1 MGRVLVLGS
10 INRDLVIGVAAHP
23 RPGET
28 VSGTNVQEFPG
39 GKGANQAVAARRA
52 GAKSVLVGA
61 VGADGFGVAMRAF
74 LDDEAIDLTHVKTLS
89 GAPTGIAVIL
99 VDQNAENTV
108 TVAPGANAA
117 LVPADLA
124 GVTFQPGDYVISQ
137 FEVPGAFIEAGF
149 AKAGAAGATTIFN
162 PAPMKALSPAMLALC
177 DIIILNETELESATG
192 RSDLT
197 SAAAIEAAARSLSE
211 TVSAEKSRII
221 VVTLGSRGCLAVHAG
236 GITSV
241 TGESVVAVDTTGAGD
256 CFVGVMA
263 AGLAE
268 SLGLEA
274 ALRRANRAAAIS
286 VTRQGA
292 ASSMPLRA
300 EFE

>member
-52 GAKSVLVGA
+52 GADSLLVGA
-61 VGADGFGVAMRAF
+61 TGADGFGTAMRAF
-74 LDDEAIDLTHVKTLS
+74 LSGEGIDLTSVITLPEV
-89 GAPTGIAVIL
+89 PTGIAVIL
-99 VDQNAENTV
+99 VDRNAENTV

-117 LVPADLA
+117 LKPADLA
-124 GVTFQPGDYVISQ
+124 GVNFQPGDHVVSQ
-137 FEVPGAFIEAGF
+137 FEVPEAFIAAGF
-149 AKAGAAGATTIFN
+149 EAARAAGGVTIFN
-162 PAPMKALSPAMLALC
+162 PAPMKALSPALLGLC
-177 DIIILNETELESATG
+177 DIVILNETELEVATG
-192 RSDLT
+192 KVDLT
-197 SAAAIEAAARSLSE
+197 TPEAIEAAARSLA
-211 TVSAEKSRII
+211 TGTPTTKFRTII
-221 VVTLGSRGCLAVHAG
+221 VTLGAKGCIAVHADG
-236 GITSV
+236 LTSA
-241 TGESVVAVDTTGAGD
+241 TGEPVRAVDTTGAGD
-256 CFVGVMA
+256 CFVGVLA

-268 SLGLEA
+268 GLPLET